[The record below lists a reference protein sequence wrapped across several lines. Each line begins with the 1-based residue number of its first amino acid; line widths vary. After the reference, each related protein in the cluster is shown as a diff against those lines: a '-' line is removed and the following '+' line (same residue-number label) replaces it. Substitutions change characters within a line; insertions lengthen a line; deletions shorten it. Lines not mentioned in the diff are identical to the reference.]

1 MNSECGVFVGV
12 GKMLLLES
20 IALLTILAF
29 WYAAQFG

>member
-12 GKMLLLES
+12 GKMLLFES

-29 WYAAQFG
+29 WYAAQLG